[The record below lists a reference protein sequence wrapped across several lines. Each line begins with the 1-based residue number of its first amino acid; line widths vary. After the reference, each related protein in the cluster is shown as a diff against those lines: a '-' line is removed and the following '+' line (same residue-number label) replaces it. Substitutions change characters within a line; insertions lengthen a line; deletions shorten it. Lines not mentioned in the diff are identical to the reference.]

1 MENDDDFGQHGK
13 EIFEKIEKIG
23 SGTYGVV
30 FKGYKKNSNGTKEI
44 VAIKKMKIDLEN
56 EGIPST
62 ALREITILRELNHP
76 NIVRLLDVVLNNSK
90 LYLLFEFIECDL
102 RKFLINLKEKSLDEN
117 LIKNFLYKILDA
129 VAYCH
134 SKKIIHRDLKPQNI
148 LTAKNGEIVKVA
160 DFGLARAFSIPIRP
174 YTKEVLTLWYRA
186 PELLLGINE
195 YSTPVDIWSIG
206 CIFAELIL
214 KQPLFKGEYEIEQ
227 IFKIFHVL
235 GTPNKEVWPEV
246 ETLPNYSPKFPKFK
260 PLKFEDYFIGLDKNG
275 IDLLKQMLAYDPNQR
290 ITAKQALMHVSSI
303 YINIIIFY
311 CFSLILLH
319 DLFIKIHSL
328 LFNLVLI
335 DNIFT

>member
-1 MENDDDFGQHGK
+1 
-13 EIFEKIEKIG
+13 
-23 SGTYGVV
+23 
-30 FKGYKKNSNGTKEI
+30 
-44 VAIKKMKIDLEN
+44 MKIDLEN

-62 ALREITILRELNHP
+62 ALREITILRELKHP

-90 LYLLFEFIECDL
+90 LYLLFEFVECDL
-102 RKFLINLKEKSLDEN
+102 RKYLINLKEKALDEN
-117 LIKNFLYKILDA
+117 LVKNFLYKILDA

-148 LTAKNGEIVKVA
+148 LTEKNGEIVKVA

-227 IFKIFHVL
+227 LFKIFHVL
-235 GTPNKEVWPEV
+235 GTPNKEIWPDV
-246 ETLPNYSPKFPKFK
+246 ETLPNYSPDFPKFK
-260 PLKFEDYFIGLDKNG
+260 PIKFEDYFIGLDKNG
-275 IDLLKQMLAYDPNQR
+275 IDLLKQMLVYDPNQR
-290 ITAKQALMHVSSI
+290 ITAKQALMHVSSFFI
-303 YINIIIFY
+303 YFYIFLFLALFYFIIFGVTQ
-311 CFSLILLH
+311 INKK
-319 DLFIKIHSL
+319 IKY
-328 LFNLVLI
+328 
-335 DNIFT
+335 

>member
-1 MENDDDFGQHGK
+1 MEEDDFGQHGK

-30 FKGYKKNSNGTKEI
+30 YKGYKKKQNGEKEI

-62 ALREITILRELNHP
+62 ALREITILRELKHP

-90 LYLLFEFIECDL
+90 LYLLFEFIEIDL
-102 RKFLINLKEKSLDEN
+102 RKFLINLKEKSLNEN
-117 LIKNFLYKILDA
+117 LVKNFLYKILDA

-148 LTAKNGEIVKVA
+148 LTAKNGDIVKVA

-227 IFKIFHVL
+227 LFKIFHVL
-235 GTPNKEVWPEV
+235 GTPNKDIWPEV
-246 ETLPNYSPKFPKFK
+246 ETLPNFSHEFPKFK
-260 PLKFEDYFIGLDKNG
+260 PIKFEDYFIGLDKNG
-275 IDLLKQMLAYDPNQR
+275 IDLLKQMLVYDPNQR
-290 ITAKQALMHVSSI
+290 ITAKQALMHVR
-303 YINIIIFY
+303 
-311 CFSLILLH
+311 
-319 DLFIKIHSL
+319 
-328 LFNLVLI
+328 
-335 DNIFT
+335 

>member
-1 MENDDDFGQHGK
+1 MEEDDFGQHGK

-30 FKGYKKNSNGTKEI
+30 YKGYKKKQNGEKEI

-62 ALREITILRELNHP
+62 ALREITILRELKHP

-90 LYLLFEFIECDL
+90 LYLLFEFIEIDL
-102 RKFLINLKEKSLDEN
+102 RKFLINLKEKMLNEN
-117 LIKNFLYKILDA
+117 LVKNFLYKILDA

-227 IFKIFHVL
+227 LFKIFHVL
-235 GTPNKEVWPEV
+235 GTPNKDIWPEV
-246 ETLPNYSPKFPKFK
+246 ETLPNFSHEFPKFK
-260 PLKFEDYFIGLDKNG
+260 PIKFEEYFIGLDKNG
-275 IDLLKQMLAYDPNQR
+275 IDLLKQMLVYDPNQR
-290 ITAKQALMHVSSI
+290 ITAKQALMHVRKI
-303 YINIIIFY
+303 Y
-311 CFSLILLH
+311 
-319 DLFIKIHSL
+319 FI
-328 LFNLVLI
+328 
-335 DNIFT
+335 

>member
-1 MENDDDFGQHGK
+1 
-13 EIFEKIEKIG
+13 
-23 SGTYGVV
+23 
-30 FKGYKKNSNGTKEI
+30 
-44 VAIKKMKIDLEN
+44 MKIDLEN

-62 ALREITILRELNHP
+62 ALREITILRELKHP

-90 LYLLFEFIECDL
+90 LYLLFEFIEIDL
-102 RKFLINLKEKSLDEN
+102 RKFLINLKEKMLNEN
-117 LIKNFLYKILDA
+117 LVKNFLYKILDA

-227 IFKIFHVL
+227 LFKIFHVL
-235 GTPNKEVWPEV
+235 GTPNKDIWPEV
-246 ETLPNYSPKFPKFK
+246 ETLPNFPDFLDFYYLHYFYPKLQILVTILIHFVH
-260 PLKFEDYFIGLDKNG
+260 YFF
-275 IDLLKQMLAYDPNQR
+275 LA
-290 ITAKQALMHVSSI
+290 
-303 YINIIIFY
+303 F
-311 CFSLILLH
+311 
-319 DLFIKIHSL
+319 LFQ
-328 LFNLVLI
+328 
-335 DNIFT
+335 

>member
-1 MENDDDFGQHGK
+1 MV
-13 EIFEKIEKIG
+13 
-23 SGTYGVV
+23 Y
-30 FKGYKKNSNGTKEI
+30 KGYKKKQNGEKEI

-62 ALREITILRELNHP
+62 ALREITILRELKHP

-90 LYLLFEFIECDL
+90 LYLLFEFIEIDL
-102 RKFLINLKEKSLDEN
+102 RKFLINLKEKMLNEN
-117 LIKNFLYKILDA
+117 LVKNFLYKILDA

-227 IFKIFHVL
+227 LFKIFHVL
-235 GTPNKEVWPEV
+235 GTPNKDIWPEV
-246 ETLPNYSPKFPKFK
+246 ETLPNFSHEFPKFK
-260 PLKFEDYFIGLDKNG
+260 PIKFEEYFIGLDKNG
-275 IDLLKQMLAYDPNQR
+275 IDLLKQMLVYDPNQR
-290 ITAKQALMHVSSI
+290 ITAKQALMHVRKI
-303 YINIIIFY
+303 Y
-311 CFSLILLH
+311 
-319 DLFIKIHSL
+319 FI
-328 LFNLVLI
+328 
-335 DNIFT
+335 